1 MLGAH
6 HVESQALENETRL
19 GFDLHHLSPVIG
31 TEVLGIDLGQ
41 PLGDEVI
48 DFLQALLVE
57 RKVIFF
63 RDQPLTVEQHIAFAA
78 RFGELEVHPF
88 ASNDDTYPELIHLDN
103 GPGRPPIINIWHS
116 DVTWRECPSLGSVLR
131 ARQVPEVGG
140 DTLFANMEA
149 AYDAL
154 PQDTK
159 ALIDGLVAVHDN
171 TPFLEDMRAGGAS
184 EEEIEA
190 KRREFPPM
198 RHPVVRTHPVSGRK
212 SLYVNSAFTRYIEGM
227 DSKASDLLL
236 AQLYQQAG
244 IPDFQ
249 CRFRWRADSLAF
261 WDNRGAQHY
270 AAADYYPAVRK
281 MERVTVIGDRPV

>member
-1 MLGAH
+1 MLGRH
-6 HVESQALENETRL
+6 HVEGQALENETRL

-41 PLGDEVI
+41 PLSDEVI
-48 DFLQALLVE
+48 EFLQALLVE

-63 RDQPLTVEQHIAFAA
+63 RDQPLSAEQHIAFAG

-88 ASNDDTYPELIHLDN
+88 TSNDDAYPELIHLDN
-103 GPGRPPIINIWHS
+103 GPGKPPYINIWHS

-131 ARQVPEVGG
+131 ARQVPDVGG

-154 PQDTK
+154 PQDMR
-159 ALIDGLVAVHDN
+159 ARLDGLVAVHDN
-171 TPFLEDMRAGGAS
+171 TPFLEGMRNQGVS
-184 EEEIEA
+184 EEDIEA
-190 KRREFPPM
+190 RRREFPPM

-227 DSKASDLLL
+227 DSQASDELL
-236 AQLYQQAG
+236 AQLYHQAS

>member
-6 HVESQALENETRL
+6 HVESQALENERRQ
-19 GFDLHHLSPVIG
+19 GFELHHLSPVIG
-31 TEVLGIDLGQ
+31 TEVLGIDLAQ
-41 PLGDEVI
+41 SLSDEVVE
-48 DFLQALLVE
+48 FLQALLVE

-63 RDQPLTVEQHIAFAA
+63 RDQSLTAEQHIGFAR

-88 ASNDDTYPELIHLDN
+88 ASNNDAYPELIHLDN
-103 GPGRPPIINIWHS
+103 GPDRPPTINIWHS
-116 DVTWRECPSLGSVLR
+116 DVTWREFPSLGSVLR
-131 ARQVPEVGG
+131 AREVPEVGG

-154 PQDTK
+154 PEDTRVR
-159 ALIDGLVAVHDN
+159 LDGLVAVHDN
-171 TPFLEDMRAGGAS
+171 TPFLEGMRNQGAS

-227 DSKASDLLL
+227 DSQASDLLL
-236 AQLYQQAG
+236 AQLYQQAS